1 MNRQNKNRCSLG
13 FTLIEI
19 LVVITIIMIISA
31 VGLVSFINV
40 GKNARD
46 ARRKSDLETV
56 RQALVLYRSEN
67 GCYPNPGDA
76 TAIAR
81 YLAVIDT
88 LGPVGSSYLSSPL
101 PQDPQYTTKP
111 NTQAYQYSTTG
122 SCGSGMASGFSLA
135 ATLENPVS
143 TYTISNP

>member
-1 MNRQNKNRCSLG
+1 MNKQNKNRFSLG

-19 LVVITIIMIISA
+19 LVVITIIMIVSA

-40 GKNARD
+40 GRNARD
-46 ARRKSDLETV
+46 ARRRSDLETV

-67 GCYPNPGDA
+67 GCYPKPSG
-76 TAIAR
+76 TAIEA
-81 YLAVIDT
+81 YLAVIST
-88 LGPVGSSYLSSPL
+88 LSSVGSSYLSSPL
-101 PQDPQYTTKP
+101 PQDPQYDTKP
-111 NTQAYQYSTTG
+111 TTQAYQYSPTG